1 MDASTQ
7 FSINSN
13 YNQFHQ
19 IINVPKLKSL
29 FVIRKQY
36 CFPGPRKRFVWK
48 YFLCIFVIS
57 HIFATL
63 KFYLE
68 WLFSSTTN
76 PATVGQWLN
85 SEQGEGKENNT
96 TLQIFPGDSSRKAVL
111 EKLFVVAVDHV
122 KNWPWTQWMG
132 RLYQSSSKQ
141 GYNFFLAALALL
153 YDVYVYIEIFRL
165 SWRFWRWTS
174 RRRRWTRTRS

>member
-7 FSINSN
+7 FSINSH
-13 YNQFHQ
+13 YNQFYQ
-19 IINVPKLKSL
+19 INVPKLIFFCHKKTVL
-29 FVIRKQY
+29 F
-36 CFPGPRKRFVWK
+36 PPRKRFFLK

-63 KFYLE
+63 KFYIE

-85 SEQGEGKENNT
+85 SEPGEGKENNT

-111 EKLFVVAVDHV
+111 DKLFVVAVNHV

-141 GYNFFLAALALL
+141 GNNFVLAALVICA
-153 YDVYVYIEIFRL
+153 YKYVYIEIFRL
-165 SWRFWRWTS
+165 NWRFWRWTS